1 MMVKTAI
8 ANIVLAGWLWP
19 FGESGVAEPDT
30 ATIQSLENR
39 VVELPDMQQT
49 KADSGA
55 ALAQYRLYL
64 EMPEGDPG
72 MRMEAMRRLGD
83 LSLRAGEDEGMAD
96 PEYVDDMVF
105 HGDAIRLYEELLVK
119 YDSYE
124 KADLVLYQLGR
135 AYESAGQPDKALAT
149 LDRLVADYPE
159 SRYIDEAQF
168 RRGEILFMQ
177 KNYLSAGSAYR
188 NVVEM
193 GSASTFYQQA
203 LYKHGWAQFKQ
214 ADYDAGL
221 TSFLDLLNL
230 RLTAV
235 SNVAPATDDSIEIR
249 LESMSR
255 ADKELVNDALRVV
268 SLSFSYLDGQQSIGI
283 YLDKRRRVD
292 SAYLLYGSLGNLY
305 LEKERYLDAAETF
318 DGFVQREPFHRNA
331 PLVSMQVIDAY
342 KQARFPSLVLEGK
355 QKYITAYGLTSD
367 YWGFHD
373 PAFRPDVIQPLKENL
388 SDMAQHDHAEAQ
400 KTGEPAA
407 YARAADW
414 YRRYLEYFPNDPES
428 AQRSFL
434 LGEILME
441 SKSYEEAAYYYLSA
455 AYDYP
460 QYDRAAEAGY
470 AALLASRAHYS
481 TLTGASRSTW
491 QQQQLRQGL
500 TFAQSFPG
508 HAQAGPVLSDAAESF
523 YSASE
528 LDEAVLV
535 AGEVLKLQPPV
546 AAELR
551 RVSWTVVAHGQFD
564 LGHYPR
570 AEHAYV
576 ELRAMGPGEG
586 VDAAEID
593 ERIAASV
600 YRQAEASQADGDV
613 DAAVADYL
621 RVATVA
627 PGSSIRASATYDAA
641 TLLIN
646 ESRWDDSIAVLNRFR
661 RSYPEHEFADDVTKK
676 LAVAYRESGQSL
688 NAAAEF
694 ERIATMSGGVND
706 VNREALWTSAELY
719 EEAGSIGEARRV
731 WKLFVADFPTPV
743 AETIEVRQRL
753 ADLATQAGDT
763 RDRRDWLESII
774 NADAVAGSNRSAR
787 TRTLAAAATLELAD
801 PKREAFNAVR
811 LKAPL
816 ADILKLKK
824 SLMESAL
831 SAYNDAAGYE
841 IADVTTVATFRIA
854 ELYQQLSID
863 LFASERPQ
871 GLSDEELE
879 QYDILLEEQAF
890 PFEEKAIELYEVNAS
905 RSASGVYD
913 EWVASSFEQLAVL
926 MPARYAKFEKAEI
939 YVAELR

>member
-1 MMVKTAI
+1 MIANTAFI
-8 ANIVLAGWLWP
+8 NIVLFGWLWP
-19 FGESGVAEPDT
+19 FGETGVAEPDT

-39 VVELPDMQQT
+39 VIELPETGQT
-49 KADSGA
+49 EADRRA

-64 EMPEGDPG
+64 ELPDGDPG

-83 LSLRAGEDEGMAD
+83 LSLRAGEDEHMDD
-96 PEYVDDMVF
+96 PGYVDDMMF
-105 HGDAIRLYEELLVK
+105 HGDAIRLYEELLTK

-135 AYESAGQPDKALAT
+135 AYESAGQPDKALST
-149 LDRLVADYPE
+149 LDRLVANYPD
-159 SRYIDEAQF
+159 SNYIDEAQF
-168 RRGEILFMQ
+168 RRGEILFLKKDYFAAGRAY
-177 KNYLSAGSAYR
+177 KNVIELGDLSS
-188 NVVEM
+188 
-193 GSASTFYQQA
+193 FYQQA
-203 LYKHGWAQFKQ
+203 LYKNGWSQFKQ

-230 RLTAV
+230 RLANAG
-235 SNVAPATDDSIEIR
+235 SLNPATDDAIQMH
-249 LESMSR
+249 LDSMSR
-255 ADKELVNDALRVV
+255 ADRELVADTLRVV
-268 SLSFSYLDGQQSIGI
+268 SLSFSYLNGQESIGTW
-283 YLDKRRRVD
+283 LDKRGQVD
-292 SAYLLYGSLGNLY
+292 SAYLLYSSLGNLY

-318 DGFVQREPFHRNA
+318 DGFVQYEPFHRNA

-355 QKYITAYGLTSD
+355 QNYVVAYGMNSD

-373 PAFRPDVIQPLKENL
+373 PAFRPDVIQPLKANL
-388 SDMAQHDHAEAQ
+388 SDLAQHDHAEAQ

-407 YARAADW
+407 YARAATW
-414 YRRYLEYFPNDPES
+414 YRRYLEYFPNDPDS

-441 SKSYEEAAYYYLSA
+441 SASYEEAAHYYLSA

-460 QYDRAAEAGY
+460 LYERAAESGY
-470 AALLASRAHYS
+470 AALLASRAHFA
-481 TLTGASRSTW
+481 TLTGSSRSAW
-491 QQQQLRQGL
+491 QRQQLRQGL
-500 TFAQSFPG
+500 KFAQSFPT
-508 HAQAGPVLSDAAESF
+508 HEQAGPVLSDAAESY
-523 YSASE
+523 YSATE

-535 AGEVLKLQPPV
+535 AGEVIKMQPQV
-546 AAELR
+546 ADDLR

-564 LGHYPR
+564 MGHYAR
-570 AEHAYV
+570 AERAYIQ
-576 ELRAMGPGEG
+576 LRAMGPGEG
-586 VDAAEID
+586 VDAAEIN
-593 ERIAASV
+593 ERIAAAV
-600 YRQAEASQADGDV
+600 YRQAEAAQADGNIDV
-613 DAAVADYL
+613 AVADYL

-627 PGSSIRASATYDAA
+627 PGSSIRANATYDAA

-646 ESRWDDSIAVLNRFR
+646 ESRWDDSISVLNKFR
-661 RSYPEHEFADDVTKK
+661 RSFPEHEFADDATRK

-688 NAAAEF
+688 NAATEF
-694 ERIATMSGGVND
+694 ERVAGMSSGDAAVH
-706 VNREALWTSAELY
+706 REALWTSAELY
-719 EEAGSIGEARRV
+719 EEAGSMEEARRV
-731 WKLFVADFPTPV
+731 WKLFVAEFPTPV
-743 AETIEVRQRL
+743 ADAIEVRQRL
-753 ADLATQAGDT
+753 ADLAAQANDT
-763 RDRRDWLESII
+763 RDRRGWLAAII
-774 NADAVAGSNRSAR
+774 EADAVAGSQRSIR
-787 TRTLAAAATLELAD
+787 TRTLAANATLELAD

-816 ADILKLKK
+816 ADSLKLKK
-824 SLMESAL
+824 GLMESAL
-831 SAYNDAAGYE
+831 SAYNEAAGYE

-863 LFASERPQ
+863 LFASERPP
-871 GLSDEELE
+871 GLSDDELE

-913 EWVASSFEQLAVL
+913 KWVASSFEQLAIL

>member
-1 MMVKTAI
+1 MIANTAI
-8 ANIVLAGWLWP
+8 LNIVLFGWLWP
-19 FGESGVAEPDT
+19 FGEAGVAESDA
-30 ATIQSLENR
+30 ATIQSLENQ
-39 VVELPDMQQT
+39 VVELPETLQT
-49 KADSGA
+49 EADSRA

-64 EMPEGDPG
+64 ELPEGDPG

-83 LSLRAGEDEGMAD
+83 LSLRAGEDEQMVDA
-96 PEYVDDMVF
+96 EYADDMQF
-105 HGDAIRLYEELLVK
+105 HADAIRLYEQLLTK

-135 AYESAGQPDKALAT
+135 AYESAGQPGKALVA
-149 LDRLVADYPE
+149 LDRLVSDYPK
-159 SRYIDEAQF
+159 SKYIDEAQF

-177 KNYLSAGSAYR
+177 KDYMAAGRAYQH
-188 NVVEM
+188 VIEI
-193 GSASTFYQQA
+193 GDASSFYQQA
-203 LYKHGWAQFKQ
+203 LYKNGWSQFKQ
-214 ADYDAGL
+214 AEYDAGL

-230 RLTAV
+230 RLAV
-235 SNVAPATDDSIEIR
+235 AGSPNPATDDSIQLR
-249 LESMSR
+249 VDSMSR
-255 ADKELVNDALRVV
+255 ADKELVADTLRVV
-268 SLSFSYLDGQQSIGI
+268 SLSFSYLDGQESVG
-283 YLDKRRRVD
+283 LFLNKRGQVD
-292 SAYLLYGSLGNLY
+292 SAYLLYSSLGSLY

-318 DGFVQREPFHRNA
+318 AGFAQHEPYHRNA
-331 PLVSMQVIDAY
+331 PLVSMQVIEAY
-342 KQARFPSLVLEGK
+342 KQAQFPSLVLEGK
-355 QKYITAYGLTSD
+355 QSYVVAYGLNSD

-373 PAFRPDVIQPLKENL
+373 PALRPDVIQPLKANL
-388 SDMAQHDHAEAQ
+388 SDLAQHDHAEAQ

-407 YARAADW
+407 YARAANW
-414 YRRYLEYFPNDPES
+414 YRRYLEYFPNDPDS

-441 SKSYEEAAYYYLSA
+441 SASYEEATHYYLSA
-455 AYDYP
+455 AYNYP
-460 QYDRAAEAGY
+460 QNERAAEAGY
-470 AALLASRAHYS
+470 AALLASRAHLA
-481 TLTGASRSTW
+481 TLTRATHAAW

-523 YSASE
+523 YASNE
-528 LDEAVLV
+528 LDEAILV
-535 AGEVLKLQPPV
+535 AGEVIKMQPPV
-546 AAELR
+546 ADELR

-564 LGHYPR
+564 MQHYSR
-570 AEHAYV
+570 AEQAYL

-586 VDAAEID
+586 VAAAEIN

-600 YRQAEASQADGDV
+600 YRQAEASQAGGDV

-627 PGSSIRASATYDAA
+627 PGSSIRANATYDAA

-661 RSYPEHEFADDVTKK
+661 SSFPEHEFADDVTKK
-676 LAVAYRESGQSL
+676 LAIAYRESGQSL
-688 NAAAEF
+688 YAAAEF
-694 ERIATMSGGVND
+694 ERIAGMSDGNAD
-706 VNREALWTSAELY
+706 VHREALWTAAELY
-719 EEAGSIGEARRV
+719 EEAGNIDEARRV
-731 WKLFVADFPTPV
+731 WKLFVAEFPTPV
-743 AETIEVRQRL
+743 AESIEVRQRL
-753 ADLATQAGDT
+753 ADLAREQGDV
-763 RDRRDWLESII
+763 RDRRDWLEAII
-774 NADAVAGSNRSAR
+774 NADAVAGSQRSVR
-787 TRTLAAAATLELAD
+787 TRTLAATATLELAG

-816 ADILKLKK
+816 ADSLKLKK
-824 SLMESAL
+824 GLMESAL
-831 SAYNDAAGYE
+831 SAYNEAAGYE

-854 ELYQQLSID
+854 ELYQQLSSD

-871 GLSDEELE
+871 GLSDDELE

-905 RSASGVYD
+905 RAASGVYD